1 VILDHNSMQNAATDA
16 QRSGALQTSNEVY
29 RKLKE
34 DLLRSRRAVN
44 VLMGADAAKV
54 NLPAAHYTVHRCH
67 VLLSRCC

>member
-1 VILDHNSMQNAATDA
+1 MQHAASDA

-54 NLPAAHYTVHRCH
+54 RCAHLCV
-67 VLLSRCC
+67 